1 MPHLGPGVVLQAEV
15 NSEILDPLFLA
26 AVEEAVINALDQGG
40 DGAAVRPRG
49 LIVRGIDTERLAAMF
64 R

>member
-1 MPHLGPGVVLQAEV
+1 MQAEV